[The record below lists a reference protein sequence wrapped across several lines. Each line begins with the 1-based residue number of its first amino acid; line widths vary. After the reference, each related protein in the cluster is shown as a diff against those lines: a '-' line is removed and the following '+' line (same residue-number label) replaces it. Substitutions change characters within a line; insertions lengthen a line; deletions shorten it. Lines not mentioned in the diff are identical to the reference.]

1 MALTFASYLETAE
14 LPPVDECVV
23 FKGVIAQI
31 GGESTG
37 DADVSIATLGANY
50 NDLAKANFEASGN
63 YTPLE
68 DAEVPFPAP
77 EDCDADAEIG
87 AYQSALGD
95 AAYVEQFFGW
105 CADNMGDATAG
116 LCGPE

>member
-23 FKGVIAQI
+23 FKGVLNQIA
-31 GGESTG
+31 GESGTDSEG
-37 DADVSIATLGANY
+37 MLADLGTNY
-50 NDLAKANFEASGN
+50 NDSSKANFEASGE
-63 YTPLE
+63 YTPLGE
-68 DAEVPFPAP
+68 QGLPLPQPEGCDAE
-77 EDCDADAEIG
+77 AEVG

-105 CADNMGDATAG
+105 CLGNMGDVTAG
-116 LCGPE
+116 MCGPE